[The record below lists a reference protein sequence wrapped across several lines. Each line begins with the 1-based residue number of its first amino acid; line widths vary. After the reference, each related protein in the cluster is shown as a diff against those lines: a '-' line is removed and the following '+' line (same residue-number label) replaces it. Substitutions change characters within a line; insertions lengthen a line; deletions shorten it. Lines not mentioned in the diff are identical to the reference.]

1 MALQEIEFTSHN
13 GHDAI
18 QAWAYEPVGTPTAVV
33 QIIHGLGE
41 HSRRYLHMISA
52 LLDAGFVVI
61 ADDHAGHGR
70 TAMQSGVWADAG
82 DNAAEVVI
90 SDELTL
96 QQQLAGQFDDLPWVV
111 FGHSWGS
118 MIARAMA
125 TRPGTRLDG
134 LALCGIV
141 AQPRGFET
149 TLDHK
154 TLAKAMATAPT
165 DPAPEALVAQMF
177 DGFADRLSEDD
188 GPTGWVARS
197 KEVVADHGKD
207 KFNNFGAPMSTRFL
221 QGLADIY
228 AMANGDSFY
237 ATMPNIPIVL
247 FAGSEDPAGDF
258 GTGVKAVAERLRRDG
273 HNVELHLYDGLRHEV
288 HNEPESRADV
298 ESSLVTF
305 VDRVANRRIKRSR

>member
-13 GHDAI
+13 GRDAI

-118 MIARAMA
+118 MIA
-125 TRPGTRLDG
+125 
-134 LALCGIV
+134 
-141 AQPRGFET
+141 
-149 TLDHK
+149 
-154 TLAKAMATAPT
+154 
-165 DPAPEALVAQMF
+165 
-177 DGFADRLSEDD
+177 LSLI
-188 GPTGWVARS
+188 
-197 KEVVADHGKD
+197 H
-207 KFNNFGAPMSTRFL
+207 
-221 QGLADIY
+221 I
-228 AMANGDSFY
+228 
-237 ATMPNIPIVL
+237 
-247 FAGSEDPAGDF
+247 
-258 GTGVKAVAERLRRDG
+258 
-273 HNVELHLYDGLRHEV
+273 
-288 HNEPESRADV
+288 
-298 ESSLVTF
+298 
-305 VDRVANRRIKRSR
+305 